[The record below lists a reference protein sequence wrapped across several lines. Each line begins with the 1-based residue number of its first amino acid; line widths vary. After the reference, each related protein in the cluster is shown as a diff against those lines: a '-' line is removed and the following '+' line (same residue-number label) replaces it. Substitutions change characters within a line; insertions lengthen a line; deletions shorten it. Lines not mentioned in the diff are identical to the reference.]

1 MGGWKI
7 GSAKPFR
14 TIKTLIGVIDLEVC
28 GPSQPWN
35 SVKKLLSP
43 CAAPR
48 DRTTSRSRST
58 LQCCATPNRYAT
70 PTTTRPSLLAGL

>member
-1 MGGWKI
+1 MKWRSGRVEGWEDGKMGGWKI

-14 TIKTLIGVIDLEVC
+14 AIKTLIGVIDLEVW

-35 SVKKLLSP
+35 SVKKLLSS

-48 DRTTSRSRST
+48 D
-58 LQCCATPNRYAT
+58 
-70 PTTTRPSLLAGL
+70 

>member
-1 MGGWKI
+1 VEGWEDGKMGGWKI

-14 TIKTLIGVIDLEVC
+14 AIKTLIGVIDLEVW

-35 SVKKLLSP
+35 SVKKLLSS

-48 DRTTSRSRST
+48 D
-58 LQCCATPNRYAT
+58 
-70 PTTTRPSLLAGL
+70 